1 MQEGNLHSD
10 NRATPEVIHL
20 QKGAQNSGEFWGKI
34 PGFPGNPGTESRKSQ
49 GVPEITLV
57 RSSGLFCT

>member
-1 MQEGNLHSD
+1 MHEGNLHSD

-34 PGFPGNPGTESRKSQ
+34 PGFPGFFAHAE
-49 GVPEITLV
+49 
-57 RSSGLFCT
+57 